1 MSSNR
6 KRHKKSRYQ
15 YISFLQELIL
25 FFISHFL
32 SLPSYIRRIILFFVY
47 YDDHKPTTVYPSLK
61 EEDINSSYIVDVDLS
76 PSSGTYENN
85 FCIPILPE
93 HDQPCN
99 HVNDTTDSPP
109 SMIIVPYSTTIA
121 GICNQSIEPHF
132 QPIDVQSK
140 KREKMFKPLN
150 FHLLFIPT
158 LPIF

>member
-1 MSSNR
+1 
-6 KRHKKSRYQ
+6 
-15 YISFLQELIL
+15 
-25 FFISHFL
+25 
-32 SLPSYIRRIILFFVY
+32 
-47 YDDHKPTTVYPSLK
+47 LK

-85 FCIPILPE
+85 FFIPILPE
-93 HDQPCN
+93 HDQPCS

-140 KREKMFKPLN
+140 KREKMFKPLKLPSTLHPYPPN
-150 FHLLFIPT
+150 FLEYLPLL
-158 LPIF
+158 L